1 MQLSGNTILI
11 TGGASG
17 IGLALAE
24 RFLQAGSEVIICG
37 RRENKLR
44 EAKQKLP
51 KLHTHL
57 CDVATAEQRV
67 ALRDWVFTN
76 FPALNV
82 LINNAGIQ
90 RRIALTQPEH
100 WETTREELAI
110 NLEAPIHLTTLLLPH
125 LLQRENAALLN
136 VTSGL
141 AFSPLAGVP
150 VYCATKAALH
160 SFTLSLRHQLR
171 DSGVQVIEIIPPA
184 VDTDLGG
191 PGLHTFGAPVATFT
205 DAIMAQLAEG
215 SVEATF
221 GMSAKA
227 NHASQAELK
236 AIFRAM
242 NPT

>member
-24 RFLQAGSEVIICG
+24 RFLQAGSEVIVCG

-57 CDVATAEQRV
+57 CDVATAEQRL
-67 ALRDWVFTN
+67 ALRDWVQTN

-90 RRIALTQPEH
+90 RRISLTQPEH

-110 NLEAPIHLTTLLLPH
+110 NLEAPIRHSCKLTVRPA
-125 LLQRENAALLN
+125 QIER
-136 VTSGL
+136 S
-141 AFSPLAGVP
+141 
-150 VYCATKAALH
+150 
-160 SFTLSLRHQLR
+160 RHR
-171 DSGVQVIEIIPPA
+171 TRVQVGCA
-184 VDTDLGG
+184 DHD
-191 PGLHTFGAPVATFT
+191 
-205 DAIMAQLAEG
+205 
-215 SVEATF
+215 
-221 GMSAKA
+221 
-227 NHASQAELK
+227 
-236 AIFRAM
+236 
-242 NPT
+242 